1 MNEEKLN
8 DYIEN
13 PKNLPPEED
22 RDFLKMVNDFKGV
35 NQNIKPSEE
44 FSQRLQNKLTKE
56 LKGSL
61 GKLPSTSSGQGGT
74 YREKKSMNNVNWKI
88 VWGYGAMAAVI
99 IIAVVGVLQ
108 IKQAPGQPPTN
119 QLAYQGPLPRFDSC
133 TALTSKLK
141 ENYEE
146 INYGQT
152 FGLGVSDLKSIGS
165 LPAPM
170 ASEEGTAGR
179 EYSQTNIQVAGVDE
193 ADIVKTDGK
202 YIYSVSGSNIFIA
215 QAYPPTDAKLI
226 AKIEINN
233 GTPQEIF
240 IDADN
245 LLVFGSRYGDIITEG
260 RTSGKGLIKPVY
272 AQVDISPY
280 YYSQSL
286 TFVEIYNLKDPA
298 NPVLKRKLEFEG
310 SYNSS
315 RMIGNYVYF
324 VLNSYPDYRLFSEDT
339 NVKPVPPVPLYR
351 DLSGENVEKTDID
364 YQGLVGCAD
373 VAYIEPI
380 VTNQYLNVIGL
391 PIDDYDKEI
400 TKEVILGSSENIY
413 SSTENLYI
421 ANTTWQYAEEP
432 SILEE
437 IFGGTSEEKT
447 NIYKFSLDKDQ
458 IKYQGQAS
466 VPGTILN
473 QFSMD
478 EYKDHFRIATTI
490 GHVSQAG
497 GGTSNNVYILDKN
510 LQLVG
515 SLTDIAPGE
524 KFYSTRFMGDRG
536 YLVTFKKVDPFFT
549 IDLSDPQNPKIL
561 GKLKIP
567 GYSDYLHP
575 YDENHIIGIGKETV
589 EAEGGN
595 FAWYQGMKMAIFDV
609 TDVANPKEL
618 HKVVIGDRGTDSP
631 ILTDHKAFL
640 FSKEKNLLV
649 IPITLAEIPETQ
661 KTAPTGSTYGSY
673 VYQGS
678 YVYDITLDKGFE
690 LKGRVTHYTDE
701 DVFQKSG
708 YYYGGGNLDVR
719 RNLYIDDLL
728 YSVSNGKIMINALA
742 DLSKQGEVTLS
753 ANSQSGGG
761 VEESQPG
768 I

>member
-1 MNEEKLN
+1 MKEDKLN
-8 DYIEN
+8 DFVEN
-13 PKNLPPEED
+13 SENLPLEED
-22 RDFLKMVNDFKGV
+22 KEFLKMVNDFKGA
-35 NQNIKPSEE
+35 NQNIKPDEKFTQNLHMKIINE
-44 FSQRLQNKLTKE
+44 FNNLN
-56 LKGSL
+56 LKRGL
-61 GKLPSTSSGQGGT
+61 K
-74 YREKKSMNNVNWKI
+74 EKKSMNNVNWKI
-88 VWGYGAMAAVI
+88 VWGFGAMAAVI

-108 IKQAPGQPPTN
+108 IKNTPGNQNTN
-119 QLAYQGPLPRFDSC
+119 QAVALGKALPQFASC
-133 TALTSKLK
+133 SALTSKLK
-141 ENYEE
+141 ENYNYRGGLMLEE
-146 INYGQT
+146 VGSAL
-152 FGLGVSDLKSIGS
+152 GLGTSSLKQTATAPADS
-165 LPAPM
+165 L
-170 ASEEGTAGR
+170 GR
-179 EYSQTNIQVAGVDE
+179 GGGPDYSQTNIQVAGVDE

-202 YIYSVSGSNIFIA
+202 YLYTVSGSNIYIS
-215 QAYPPTDAKLI
+215 QAYPVADAKLL
-226 AKIEINN
+226 AKIEIKN
-233 GTPQEIF
+233 GAPSEIF
-240 IDADN
+240 IDGDN
-245 LLVFGSRYGDIITEG
+245 LLVFGSRSEDIIIEEQL
-260 RTSGKGLIKPVY
+260 GKKIMPP
-272 AQVDISPY
+272 QPY
-280 YYSQSL
+280 YQSL
-286 TFVEIYNLKDPA
+286 TFVEIYNLKDPEK
-298 NPVLKRKLEFEG
+298 PELKRKLEFEG

-315 RMIGNYVYF
+315 RKIDNYVYF
-324 VLNSYPDYRLFSEDT
+324 VMNSYPDYRLFET
-339 NVKPVPPVPLYR
+339 NTNTITPQPVPLYR
-351 DLSGENVEKTDID
+351 DQSGNNLTKTD
-364 YQGLVGCAD
+364 QSFTGLVGCAD

-380 VTNQYLNVIGL
+380 VSNQYLTVVGL
-391 PIDDYDKEI
+391 SINDYDKPV

-413 SSTENLYI
+413 ASEENLYV
-421 ANTTWQYAEEP
+421 ANTTWQYENEEP
-432 SILEE
+432 GIMEK
-437 IFGGTSEEKT
+437 IFGTTDASEKT
-447 NIYKFSLDKDQ
+447 NIYKFSLNKDQ
-458 IKYQGQAS
+458 IKYQGQTS

-490 GHVSQAG
+490 GHVSRTG

-536 YLVTFKKVDPFFT
+536 YLVTFKKIDPFFT

-575 YDENHIIGIGKETV
+575 YDDNHIIGIGKETV

-649 IPITLAEIPETQ
+649 IPITLAEIPEAQ
-661 KTAPTGSTYGSY
+661 KTAPTGSTYGEF

-678 YVYDITLDKGFE
+678 YVYNITLDKGFE

-701 DVFQKSG
+701 DVFKKSG
-708 YYYGGGNLDVR
+708 YYYGGGNLDIK
-719 RNLYIDDLL
+719 RNLYIDDSL
-728 YSVSNGKIMINALA
+728 YSISNGKIMINALS
-742 DLSKQGEVTLS
+742 DLGKQGEITLPTS
-753 ANSQSGGG
+753 SQSSGG